1 MNFFPSADN
10 FGIGSYNPVLSGL
23 PSLTSILGKSNPN
36 IKQVQEQT
44 LQERLQLLQNRL
56 EQQYGPEQGR
66 QKMQAAIKQ
75 VLQSGMFNATGLSLD
90 QASPF
95 ATPLSNVAPTSP
107 LSGLPALSPNLTGLP
122 DATTTL
128 PEANQPLVASK
139 PAEAATQLTQLLDG
153 MQDLSKVPALTK
165 LSLGQTNFQVINRNG
180 NVVILDPKSK
190 NAFAVTNES
199 GSLSFKQ
206 LFLNG
211 EATPNAQPMDRAR
224 FMAWLMAF
232 AFPNE
237 DPNSLLALLPTASAA
252 TAATPASAAAT
263 PVATPPA
270 APTAKDNT
278 ATSNN
283 GANNSS
289 DKSAK
294 DNTSSNNAAS
304 ATHATNPPTD
314 KAATE
319 TKTADAKPSSNTP
332 PKINS
337 GSNTTAAAATAA
349 PATSAATNPPQA
361 SAPTA
366 PPKKPTIIAP
376 AIQKGEVAVKLGKN
390 IAV

>member
-66 QKMQAAIKQ
+66 LKMQAAIKQ
-75 VLQSGMFNATGLSLD
+75 VFQSGMFNASGLSLD

-95 ATPLSNVAPTSP
+95 TTHLSNVAPTNP
-107 LSGLPALSPNLTGLP
+107 ASGLPALSPNLTGLP
-122 DATTTL
+122 DATR
-128 PEANQPLVASK
+128 PQADQPLVASK
-139 PAEAATQLTQLLDG
+139 PAEAATQLTQLLGG
-153 MQDLSKVPALTK
+153 MQDLSQVPALTK

-224 FMAWLMAF
+224 FMAWLMTF

-237 DPNSLLALLPTASAA
+237 DPNSLLALLPSAA

-270 APTAKDNT
+270 ATTAKDNT
-278 ATSNN
+278 ATSKNSKNN
-283 GANNSS
+283 GS
-289 DKSAK
+289 DKSAQ

-304 ATHATNPPTD
+304 ATPATNPPTD

-319 TKTADAKPSSNTP
+319 TKTADAKPSCNTP
-332 PKINS
+332 PKTNS
-337 GSNTTAAAATAA
+337 GISATT
-349 PATSAATNPPQA
+349 PAKTTSPA
-361 SAPTA
+361 SAPAKASVPPAAA
-366 PPKKPTIIAP
+366 PPKKPTVTAP
-376 AIQKGEVAVKLGKN
+376 ATQQGEVAVKLGKN